1 MKNLAIP
8 FCLAASLTMGA
19 CNSNQGSSDTNGDST
34 GTTATT
40 TDTNRN
46 NNASNDTSAIS
57 ANTNNAPD
65 GDFILEAASGGLME
79 VELGRYAS
87 TNAASAR
94 VKEFGRMMVT
104 DHTKAN
110 TKLKAIA
117 GKKNV
122 TLPAAPTGKH
132 QTHIS
137 DLTAKK
143 GADFDKD
150 YVAMMVDDHKEDVSK
165 FQEEAKNGKD
175 PDVKAFASSTL
186 PVLQKHLK
194 SIQAI
199 QAGMKK

>member
-1 MKNLAIP
+1 MKKLAIP
-8 FCLAASLTMGA
+8 VCLAAFLALGG
-19 CNSNQGSSDTNGDST
+19 CNSNQGSDTNGDST

-40 TDTNRN
+40 ADTNTN
-46 NNASNDTSAIS
+46 SNASNDSNAMS
-57 ANTNNAPD
+57 ANTSNAPD

-110 TKLKAIA
+110 TQLKAIA

-137 DLTAKK
+137 D
-143 GADFDKD
+143 
-150 YVAMMVDDHKEDVSK
+150 
-165 FQEEAKNGKD
+165 
-175 PDVKAFASSTL
+175 
-186 PVLQKHLK
+186 
-194 SIQAI
+194 
-199 QAGMKK
+199 